1 MSLDSAAPETI
12 HWRKALRSVGNGN
25 CVEVAPVAAGVVVRD
40 SKDPD
45 GLVIRYSPNSWD
57 SFVTRARTGSFDLP
71 HQ

>member
-45 GLVIRYSPNSWD
+45 SLIIRYSPDTWE
-57 SFVTRARTGSFDLP
+57 SFVTRAKYGSFDLP

>member
-45 GLVIRYSPNSWD
+45 GLVIRYSQDSWEL
-57 SFVTRARTGSFDLP
+57 FTTRAQSGFFDSP
-71 HQ
+71 HR